1 MALDTRLSIASW
13 NLALNAALDVLN
25 AGYVELYSGTKPAN
39 PDAGIGA
46 AVLLATCGL
55 AATAFGPASGATKI
69 ANAISNG
76 VGTTHALEAIT
87 GVTSCVSV
95 VEGVTDEG
103 LMAKGTT
110 IAVEIAQGKT
120 TSAMLARG
128 RTGKG

>member
-55 AATAFGPASGATKI
+55 
-69 ANAISNG
+69 
-76 VGTTHALEAIT
+76 EAIT

-95 VEGVTDEG
+95 VEGVTDEV